1 MLYPPNTVTMFAK
14 AGGIRLYE
22 ETLRRMRA
30 EIAQLVVIPD
40 EEWAFLLSRLEYPI
54 FPKGAF
60 LARPGEMADEMHT
73 VMRDAVRIFYAD
85 GEGKELNK
93 QFGIEFS
100 TVGSYS
106 SLIFGQPCRYYI
118 QALEDTTTACCS
130 KALIDHLYERHPCW
144 ERMGRLGAQQYLL
157 FKEKREEEL
166 IMNTLEERYQNFLR
180 EYPGLDKRIPQYHIA
195 SYLGVT
201 DVALSRMRSRLK
213 GNS

>member
-1 MLYPPNTVTMFAK
+1 M
-14 AGGIRLYE
+14 YE
-22 ETLRRMRA
+22 ETLQRLRA
-30 EIAQLVVIPD
+30 EIAKLVAIPD
-40 EEWAFLLSRLEYPI
+40 EEWVFLLSQLEYRT

-60 LARPGEMADEMHT
+60 LAQPGEMADQIHT
-73 VMRDAVRIFYAD
+73 IMRGVVRIFYAD
-85 GEGKELNK
+85 GEGKEFNK

-118 QALEDTTTACCS
+118 QALEDTSTASCS
-130 KALIDHLYERHPCW
+130 KALIDQLYERHPCW

-166 IMNTLEERYQNFLR
+166 IINTLEERYQVFLR
-180 EYPGLDKRIPQYHIA
+180 EYPDLYQRIPQYHIA

-213 GNS
+213 ANS

>member
-1 MLYPPNTVTMFAK
+1 M
-14 AGGIRLYE
+14 YE
-22 ETLRRMRA
+22 EALHILRA
-30 EIAQLVVIPD
+30 EIEKFVAIPD
-40 EEWAFLLSRLEYPI
+40 EEWEFLLSKLEYMD

-60 LARPGEMADEMHT
+60 LAKPGEMADQIHT
-73 VMRDAVRIFYAD
+73 ILRGAVRIYYAD
-85 GEGKELNK
+85 DEGKEFNK

-118 QALEDTTTACCS
+118 QALEDTATASCS
-130 KALIDHLYERHPCW
+130 KALIDQLYERHPCW
-144 ERMGRLGAQQYLL
+144 ERMGRFGAQQYLL

-166 IMNTLEERYQNFLR
+166 IRDNLEERYRVFLR
-180 EYPGLDKRIPQYHIA
+180 EYPGLYKRIPQYHIA

-213 GNS
+213 ANS